1 MRSQSILSLCLMLGI
16 FSSGP
21 LSAGLLDA
29 PTLSGDGYGKSVN
42 GAVSDKLFYSIGG
55 GSVIST
61 PGTMYGMKRIGLDA
75 GLSSDLMCGNFDIK
89 TTVGNQLNGVT
100 NGFKDLMG
108 DVITGATGAVSSM
121 PAMILQRANP
131 GLYEMITNGVLQA
144 GLAFDKSK
152 LNCESMANKLADYTL
167 GDKSSWTESAVRE
180 EYKEAV
186 SASGGDAL
194 RAEEARTKASGK
206 EGATWVGGKKAGGKG
221 QPAIQPTRDLAKAGY
236 NMMNNLS
243 VTSNSTVSAGSCK
256 GSACQKFKNSEEAA
270 AAVVKVLGD
279 RSIRT
284 CKDATECGSGGI
296 DNAPGTTI
304 AGTGFA
310 PMLED
315 TTKENLEQLVKLVNG
330 TEAPTQANLD
340 KIKSGSLKVTRGV
353 IDALKRDPDA
363 GALVQRLAG
372 ELAMSDT
379 IETGLA
385 MRRMLTTG
393 QSEPNAADQ
402 PQAMAEVDRRIEA
415 LDRELNSLKLEM
427 ELRREVAKNT
437 ALVVVAREE
446 NRSVTNPQK
455 ESQTNADT
463 RLSELETRKPWDSQ

>member
-1 MRSQSILSLCLMLGI
+1 
-16 FSSGP
+16 
-21 LSAGLLDA
+21 
-29 PTLSGDGYGKSVN
+29 
-42 GAVSDKLFYSIGG
+42 
-55 GSVIST
+55 
-61 PGTMYGMKRIGLDA
+61 
-75 GLSSDLMCGNFDIK
+75 
-89 TTVGNQLNGVT
+89 
-100 NGFKDLMG
+100 
-108 DVITGATGAVSSM
+108 
-121 PAMILQRANP
+121 
-131 GLYEMITNGVLQA
+131 
-144 GLAFDKSK
+144 
-152 LNCESMANKLADYTL
+152 
-167 GDKSSWTESAVRE
+167 
-180 EYKEAV
+180 
-186 SASGGDAL
+186 
-194 RAEEARTKASGK
+194 
-206 EGATWVGGKKAGGKG
+206 G

-236 NMMNNLS
+236 NMMNNLG
-243 VTSNSTVSAGSCK
+243 VTSNSTVSPESCK

-270 AAVVKVLGD
+270 AAVVKILGD

-284 CKDATECGSGGI
+284 CKDASECQSGGM
-296 DNAPGTTI
+296 DNAQGATI

-330 TEAPTQANLD
+330 SEAPTQANLD

-363 GALVQRLAG
+363 SALVQRLAG

-402 PQAMAEVDRRIEA
+402 PQAMAEADRRIES
-415 LDRELNSLKLEM
+415 LDRELNSLKQEM

-463 RLSELETRKPWDSQ
+463 RMSELETRKPEDSQ